1 MIYMYIYQNYIF
13 ENDKYNFENAYNF
26 INSLIIYLFL
36 NVQFKMISLQVVE
49 ILTDGENNKIN
60 TSIETLL
67 TWLQKNQSEAKV
79 NYHDIFD
86 AANKPNTKI

>member
-1 MIYMYIYQNYIF
+1 MWEGMIL
-13 ENDKYNFENAYNF
+13 YNLENANNL

-67 TWLQKNQSEAKV
+67 AWLQKNQSGAKV
-79 NYHDIFD
+79 NYNLSHIF
-86 AANKPNTKI
+86 